1 MKTKMIDM
9 KAEIKRF
16 IGLKKENQKNIDQL
30 YDVYLEKKRVSL
42 ISLVSVN
49 KLITWCL
56 KTGKN
61 DSVIHFS
68 KDK

>member
-1 MKTKMIDM
+1 MRTKMIDM
-9 KAEIKRF
+9 KAEIKCF
-16 IGLKKENQKNIDQL
+16 NGLKKENQKNIDKL
-30 YDVYLEKKRVSL
+30 YEVYLEKKRVSL

-49 KLITWCL
+49 KPIIWRL

-61 DSVIHFS
+61 DSVTHFS